1 MDRLQ
6 HGRCLSGTGC
16 AGDSEDG
23 GRKGRH
29 LFNLLICPPVG
40 VGFGSIPL
48 CSRNAY
54 RYAIV
59 YRIVLRKCVPFYTE
73 HFLLM
78 PNIGQRITRFQS
90 VVVLVNSGDAKP
102 RSAFSE
108 KKGEN
113 QYDSRD

>member
-1 MDRLQ
+1 
-6 HGRCLSGTGC
+6 
-16 AGDSEDG
+16 
-23 GRKGRH
+23 
-29 LFNLLICPPVG
+29 
-40 VGFGSIPL
+40 
-48 CSRNAY
+48 
-54 RYAIV
+54 
-59 YRIVLRKCVPFYTE
+59 
-73 HFLLM
+73 M